1 MPRSLRLA
9 ASAAALAAAAVS
21 IGLPPAEAASPTE
34 LVVTGTVERF
44 EVDDFAAGGAHA
56 DPLTFVNTTDGAV
69 QVPTDALDHVEDGAT
84 VRVGLAD
91 SATARVTPE
100 GVDPLLPDD
109 LPVSAETADAQ
120 AGATVTGVQ
129 VLAEPGAGV
138 TDTGAGVAVAGAAA
152 TSAASSPHQVLVV
165 VATPAGGA
173 ASTVTAADVA
183 ATVNGSV
190 DAYWSD
196 VTDGAVGFVATAYP
210 SVVSTSTT
218 PCSSGSVGTSFDFW
232 NEVKAKTGFTE
243 GAGKHLVVYFRTLA
257 ACGGIAGLGTIGGSS
272 ASGGLVWTNGYNTTG
287 VIGHELGH
295 NLSLGH
301 SQTLDCTT
309 GGVRV
314 LDAPATSCSER
325 SYTDTNDIMAVSWQN
340 QGHLN
345 ASHLRDLGMLDAT
358 SDPQPTDD
366 GQLTLSPLAVGTGV
380 RALTLSHGSETYVLE
395 YRAAVARDSW
405 MSSFPG
411 WGSLGVTVRKKFDP
425 ASLPAG
431 SSFSDRES
439 FLLDGRPAT
448 PDSSFGQLDA
458 ALPVGVWIDLAD
470 GNLGVRVV
478 SQSDAGAVIEY
489 RNGLA
494 ADDPRYVAPPRPVLS
509 QPRPWLR
516 TGGLSTSTYG
526 PIVPMLWSWKVT
538 TPSTDPAAAASVALK
553 RSLKTGLASRTGSVR
568 VFTATATASD
578 GTIVSARGA
587 TTATYR
593 SDASSP
599 VMRYGGSWQMS
610 FPSSSLGKAIH
621 RTARKG
627 AFATALVR
635 GSSAGILLQRSAR
648 NGWVAIYLDGKK
660 IGAVSMRGTGTATR
674 LAYVV
679 NLPDSA
685 VHRITVMNASGGTYG
700 RMAFDGVITLS

>member
-1 MPRSLRLA
+1 M
-9 ASAAALAAAAVS
+9 AAALAAVVGA
-21 IGLPPAEAASPTE
+21 GLPAAQAASSTE

-44 EVDDFAAGGAHA
+44 EVDDFAAGEGHA
-56 DPLTFVNTTDGAV
+56 DPLTFVNTPEGAV
-69 QVPTDALDHVEDGAT
+69 QVPAEALEHVEDGAT

-91 SATARVTPE
+91 SDTAEVSE
-100 GVDPLLPDD
+100 SGVDPVAPDD
-109 LPVSAETADAQ
+109 LPASADTTDAQ
-120 AGATVTGVQ
+120 AGAAVTDVQ
-129 VLAEPGAGV
+129 VLAEPAANV

-165 VATPAGGA
+165 VATPAGGS
-173 ASTVTAADVA
+173 ASSVSAADVA

-196 VTDGAVGFVATAYP
+196 VTDGAVGFIATAYP
-210 SVVSTSTT
+210 SVVSTATT

-232 NEVKAKTGFTE
+232 NEIKSKTGFTE

-301 SQTLDCTT
+301 SQTLDCTAS
-309 GGVRV
+309 GVRV
-314 LDAPATSCSER
+314 LDASASSCTER
-325 SYTDTNDIMAVSWQN
+325 SYSDTNDIMAVSWQN

-345 ASHLRDLGMLDAT
+345 ASHLRQLGILDAA
-358 SDPQPTDD
+358 SDPKPTDD
-366 GQLTLSPLAVGTGV
+366 GQLTLSPLALGTGV
-380 RALTLSHGSETYVLE
+380 RALTLEHGAETYVLE

-411 WGSLGVTVRKKFDP
+411 WGSLGVTVRKEFDP
-425 ASLPAG
+425 ASLPPG

-439 FLLDGRPAT
+439 FLLDGKPAT

-458 ALPVGVWIDLAD
+458 ALPEGVWVDLAD

-478 SQSDAGAVIEY
+478 STSAAGAVVEY

-494 ADDPRYVAPPRPVLS
+494 SSDPRYVPPPRPDVS
-509 QPRPWLR
+509 VPNPWLR
-516 TGGLSTSTYG
+516 AGAITSSPYG
-526 PIVPMLWSWKVT
+526 PVVPMRWTWRVT
-538 TPSTDPAAAASVALK
+538 TPATDPAAQATTAL
-553 RSLKTGLASRTGSVR
+553 SSALKTGLASRSGSVR

-578 GTIVSARGA
+578 GSIVSSRGA

-593 SDASSP
+593 SDASTP
-599 VMRYGGSWQMS
+599 VQKYGGTWSMS
-610 FPSSSLGKAIH
+610 FPSSALGKAIH
-621 RTARKG
+621 RTTRKG

-635 GSSAGILLQRSAR
+635 GSSVGILLQRGAR
-648 NGWVAIYLDGKK
+648 NGWVSIHVDGVKV
-660 IGAVSMRGTGTATR
+660 GGVNMRGSGSSTR
-674 LAYVV
+674 VAYVV
-679 NLPDSA
+679 NFGEPGL
-685 VHRITVMNASGGTYG
+685 HRITVTNSSGGTYG
-700 RMAFDGVITLS
+700 RLGFDGVVVLS